1 MKQNFLMLAAIFGAL
16 LTGCSNEEIANV
28 ETSQQ
33 NVIGFNVISNKAQTK
48 ATPITPSN
56 LTTTDF
62 DVFAYTEDGTAFMG
76 KTDTE
81 FFHDGVKIVYQGGAW
96 TYDDPAELRYWPKDT
111 LDFYAVSPAADNECL
126 EHYRWNYNHDKQQ
139 IFYTCYNEYGGV
151 NHENH
156 DVMYGIAKAQTK
168 DKNDGT
174 VKFTFKHILSQV
186 VFKAKTELDNMEVT
200 IKNITINNAKLW
212 GTFTLPT
219 DATTEPTAD
228 NWEVPEGLDTGWYS
242 PTVVRN
248 ANISVSNSTEDISS
262 TTPMLTIPQVLTKW
276 TVSGNTKTIAQA
288 NNAKQSYL
296 TISCNIKQSDVYV
309 VGSDTTYETIY
320 VPFGADWQPGKRYIY
335 TLIFG
340 GGYDENGDPIL
351 TPIQF
356 DAETS
361 DWVDA
366 ENDINL
372 ND

>member
-33 NVIGFNVISNKAQTK
+33 NVIGFNVLSNKAQTK

-62 DVFAYTEDGTAFMG
+62 DVFAFTKDGTAFMG

-81 FFHDGVKIVYQGGAW
+81 FFHDGVKIVYQGGTW

-111 LDFYAVSPAADNECL
+111 LDFYAVSPAAVLDYDCMA
-126 EHYRWNYNHDKQQ
+126 HYTWSYNHKQQ
-139 IFYTCYNEYGGV
+139 RIRYTCYNEYAGPP
-151 NHENH
+151 HENH
-156 DVMYGIAKAQTK
+156 DVMYAIAQNQTK
-168 DKNDGT
+168 KTGEGK
-174 VKFTFKHILSQV
+174 VHLIFKHILSQV
-186 VFKAKTELDNMEVT
+186 VFKAKTELSTMEVT
-200 IKNITINNAKLW
+200 IKKIDINNVNIS
-212 GTFTLPT
+212 GMFTLPT
-219 DATTEPTAD
+219 DADTNPTAND
-228 NWEVPEGLDTGWYS
+228 WSLEEANS
-242 PTVVRN
+242 PCTITQEEIAVN
-248 ANISVSNSTEDISS
+248 NSVTDISEKKPS
-262 TTPMLTIPQVLTKW
+262 LIIPQVLTKW
-276 TVSGNTKTIAQA
+276 DVTDSNTKTIAQA
-288 NNAKQSYL
+288 NAQKQSYL
-296 TISCNIKQSDVYV
+296 IINCKIKQSDVYV
-309 VGSDTTYETIY
+309 VGSDSDYGTVY